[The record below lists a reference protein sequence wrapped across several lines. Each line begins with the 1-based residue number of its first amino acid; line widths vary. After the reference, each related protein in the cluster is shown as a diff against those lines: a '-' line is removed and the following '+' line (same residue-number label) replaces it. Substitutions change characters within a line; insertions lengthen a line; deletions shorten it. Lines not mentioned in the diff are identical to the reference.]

1 MKLPSEMIERTAKS
15 LCDSIG
21 PEFGARRWDQTEH
34 SEHHRVQWRVDARAA
49 LEAALTDCPR
59 EWVSSTSNGLL
70 GIVITDVEL
79 IGKRVALV
87 VLDD

>member
-1 MKLPSEMIERTAKS
+1 MKLPIEMVVRACVAYNVVVIR
-15 LCDSIG
+15 
-21 PEFGARRWDQTEH
+21 
-34 SEHHRVQWRVDARAA
+34 DAPAQIAGMRAA

-59 EWVSSTSNGLL
+59 EWVSSTINGLR